1 MQWSIVALVGNSLCY
16 VPGKALY
23 SQSASRGV
31 KMGTGNL
38 KYSQSLH
45 AKELNEDNT
54 DLMGHQVQTQT
65 VPINYIYFYEGYC
78 F

>member
-1 MQWSIVALVGNSLCY
+1 
-16 VPGKALY
+16 
-23 SQSASRGV
+23 
-31 KMGTGNL
+31 MGTGNL